1 MKWAVCILIERD
13 GQVLGVSRKNNATAF
28 GLPGGAVEPGESLEQ
43 AAIRELKEE
52 TGLNVS
58 NLKAIFE
65 RGPSPDDEYSCTTF
79 TGDIAGDI
87 FTNESGVVAWVSWN
101 DLCSGP
107 FAEHNR
113 KLYFHLYGK
122 LYALSH

>member
-1 MKWAVCILIERD
+1 MKQAACIFVEKD
-13 GQVLGVSRKNNATAF
+13 GKILGVSRKNNPSAF
-28 GLPGGAVEPGESLEQ
+28 GLPGGAVEPGENLEQ
-43 AAIRELKEE
+43 AAVRELKEE
-52 TGLNVS
+52 TGLDLS

-65 RGPSPDDEYSCTTF
+65 RMPDPNDDYSCTTF

-87 FTNESGVVAWVSWN
+87 STNESGVVAWVSWD

-107 FAEHNR
+107 FAEYNQ

-122 LYALSH
+122 AYALSS